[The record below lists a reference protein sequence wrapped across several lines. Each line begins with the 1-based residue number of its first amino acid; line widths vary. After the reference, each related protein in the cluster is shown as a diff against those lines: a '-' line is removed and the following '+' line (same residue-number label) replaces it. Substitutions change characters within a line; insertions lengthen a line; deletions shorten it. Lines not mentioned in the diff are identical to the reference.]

1 MNVINYERTNY
12 TDAAIV
18 GGTVAMENALMF
30 DTLVPD
36 ELTVEVVSDYL
47 GDRKLL
53 TNTLAWYHTSDN
65 EGYIV
70 AVGDIRKFTYGEP
83 VTYYYDGVLQGKYY
97 IHNVQR
103 LSVDHF
109 RLSAYSAVGL
119 WAQIQNLGGLYDG
132 ETVAEIVAEL
142 LSGFDYTIENDIG
155 EVPCYGWLP
164 IATIRD
170 NLQQV
175 LFAVGG
181 SVMKDANGD
190 PHIQF
195 LDTTTSTAIGDDRIF
210 IGGQITYRTPA
221 TTVAVTE
228 HAFYETQF
236 DLVTMLFDNTDGSG
250 AALNKTVT
258 FDSPCYDLT
267 ASGLTIVSS
276 GANYAVV
283 TGVGTL
289 TGKPYTHTTRR
300 VEVSTGLSGEA
311 REAKV
316 ENAYL
321 VSAVNSANVAARVA
335 NYEATAEEVACGIVM
350 NDDGIKTGKL
360 VTFNDP
366 YGEATSGI
374 ISKMN
379 ITMSGKSKADCTIV
393 KGYTP
398 SDFGNNYENV
408 AVITTSGS
416 WSVPEGVARIR
427 LVLISGGQA
436 GNKGGDGRSGD
447 DGAYGRGGQGGSG
460 GLGGAVW
467 LTDIDNPTGS
477 ISVTVGTGGASN
489 GAYGTATTATVNG
502 TTYSSANGATSPT
515 GYREILT
522 NQVYG
527 LRGGNGINGEDGGAG
542 GKRTHT
548 SGYRG
553 DGLTYGGTYWSGGS
567 GGSGGSNSVGYY
579 CGGGGGGA
587 AYGDSGNSG
596 SSGSSGYY
604 TYEGG
609 PWSPNK
615 GGKGGKGGNADNFP
629 IVANLACGGNGG
641 NGGGGG
647 GGGGFI
653 SDSIY
658 YPGDDGYASDGA
670 GGSGSSGNAGGGG
683 VALIYY

>member
-18 GGTVAMENALMF
+18 SGSVAMENALMF

-53 TNTLAWYHTSDN
+53 TSQLEWYTTVDG

-70 AVGDIRKFTYGEP
+70 AVGDIRKFTYGSP
-83 VTYYYDGVLQGKYY
+83 VLYYYDGVLQGKYY
-97 IHNVQR
+97 IHAVDR

-119 WAQIQNLGGLYDG
+119 WANIQNLGGLYNG
-132 ETVAEIVAEL
+132 ETVGEIVAEL
-142 LSGFDYTIENDIG
+142 LTGFDYTIENDVAS
-155 EVPCYGWLP
+155 VPVYGWLP

-175 LFAVGG
+175 LFSVGA
-181 SVMKDANGD
+181 SVMKDENGD
-190 PHIQF
+190 PHIQY
-195 LDTTTSTAIGDDRIF
+195 LDTETSIAIGDDRIY
-210 IGGQITYRTPA
+210 IGGQLTYRTPA
-221 TTVAVTE
+221 TTIAVTE
-228 HAFYETQF
+228 HAFYQTEYDRT
-236 DLVTMLFDNTDGSG
+236 VMLFDNTDGSG

-258 FDSPCYDLT
+258 FDEPCYGLT
-267 ASGLTIVSS
+267 ANGLTIVSS

-283 TGVGTL
+283 TGTGTL
-289 TGKPYTHTTRR
+289 TGKAYTHTTRR
-300 VEVSTGLSGEA
+300 VESSTGLSGEA

-335 NYEATAEEVACGIVM
+335 NYEATAEEVACGVVM
-350 NDDGIKTGKL
+350 SDDNIKTGRL

-408 AVITTSGS
+408 DIITTDGT
-416 WSVPEGVARIR
+416 WVVPAGVDRIR
-427 LVLISGGQA
+427 IVLIGGGQA
-436 GNKGGDGRSGD
+436 GQRGRNGSSASEGS
-447 DGAYGRGGQGGSG
+447 YGRGGMGSAGGNGGS
-460 GLGGAVW
+460 VW
-467 LTDIDNPTGS
+467 LMDFDNPTDV
-477 ISVTVGTGGASN
+477 SVTLGAGGASN
-489 GAYGTATTATVNG
+489 GAYGTATTATMGGN
-502 TTYSSANGATSPT
+502 TYSSADGAPTPT
-515 GYREILT
+515 GYREILNNVIYAT
-522 NQVYG
+522 KG
-527 LRGGNGINGEDGGAG
+527 ANGINGEDGGSG
-542 GKRTHT
+542 GRTSHKN
-548 SGYRG
+548 GYRG
-553 DGLTYGGTYWSGGS
+553 DNLIYGGQTWYGGGVGS
-567 GGSGGSNSVGYY
+567 GGENEWGYH

-587 AYGDSGNSG
+587 AYGDRG
-596 SSGSSGYY
+596 SSGGNGKYEASANVGGRGGRGGDAINFAVVAGY
-604 TYEGG
+604 G
-609 PWSPNK
+609 
-615 GGKGGKGGNADNFP
+615 
-629 IVANLACGGNGG
+629 CGGNGG

-647 GGGGFI
+647 GGGGYYKT
-653 SDSIY
+653 IY
-658 YPGDDGYASDGA
+658 TGTTRDGYAAGGT
-670 GGSGSSGNAGGGG
+670 GGSGSAGNAGGQG

>member
-1 MNVINYERTNY
+1 MNLINYERTNY
-12 TDAAIV
+12 NDSAIV
-18 GGTVAMENALMF
+18 QGSVAMENSMMF

-36 ELTVEVVSDYL
+36 ELTVEVISDYL

-53 TNTLAWYHTSDN
+53 TDSLAWYHTKDN

-70 AVGDIRKFTYGEP
+70 AVGDIRKFTYGSP
-83 VTYYYDGVLQGKYY
+83 LLYYYDGVLQGKYY
-97 IHNVQR
+97 IHAVER

-119 WAQIQNLGGLYDG
+119 WAQIQSLGGLYDG
-132 ETVAEIVAEL
+132 ETVAEILADL
-142 LSGFDYTIENDIG
+142 LSGFDYTIEQDIG
-155 EVPCYGWLP
+155 EVPVYGWLP

-175 LFAVGG
+175 LFSVGG

-195 LDTTTSTAIGDDRIF
+195 LDTSTSTAIGDDRIY
-210 IGGQITYRTPA
+210 IGGQLTYRTPA

-236 DLVTMLFDNTDGSG
+236 DLQTMLFDNTDGSG

-316 ENAYL
+316 ENATL

-350 NDDGIKTGKL
+350 NDDGIKPGKL

-366 YGEATSGI
+366 YGEATSGV

-379 ITMSGKSKADCTIV
+379 ITMSGKSKADCTII

-398 SDFGNNYENV
+398 TDFGNNYENV
-408 AVITTSGS
+408 AVISTSGS
-416 WSVPEGVARIR
+416 WSVPEGVDRIR
-427 LVLISGGQA
+427 VVLIGGGQA
-436 GNKGGDGRSGD
+436 GYKGQNGDSGSN
-447 DGAYGRGGQGGSG
+447 GKGGRGGQGGSG
-460 GLGGAVW
+460 GLGGAIW

-477 ISVTVGTGGASN
+477 ISVTVGTGGASQ

-502 TTYSSANGATSPT
+502 TTYSSANGASSPT
-515 GYREILT
+515 GYKEIL
-522 NQVYG
+522 NNVIYAVRG
-527 LRGGNGINGEDGGAG
+527 GDGRGGASGGNGGTTSHLNGYWGNSFTYDGQTWNGGGVGAG
-542 GKRTHT
+542 YTGGVV
-548 SGYRG
+548 SGYA
-553 DGLTYGGTYWSGGS
+553 
-567 GGSGGSNSVGYY
+567 

-587 AYGDSGNSG
+587 CYHQSGSSGEDGNNSG
-596 SSGSSGYY
+596 SSNVGG
-604 TYEGG
+604 EGG
-609 PWSPNK
+609 D
-615 GGKGGKGGNADNFP
+615 GGDASNFS
-629 IVANLACGGNGG
+629 IVATYGSGGNGG

-647 GGGGFI
+647 GGGG
-653 SDSIY
+653 Y
-658 YPGDDGYASDGA
+658 YKSVYTGTTYSGYAT
-670 GGSGSSGNAGGGG
+670 GGSGGTGSNGNAGGGG

>member
-1 MNVINYERTNY
+1 MNLINYERTNY
-12 TDAAIV
+12 NDSAIV
-18 GGTVAMENALMF
+18 QGSVAMENSMMF

-36 ELTVEVVSDYL
+36 ELTVEVISDYL

-53 TNTLAWYHTSDN
+53 TDSLAWYHTKDN

-70 AVGDIRKFTYGEP
+70 AVGDIRKFTYGSP
-83 VTYYYDGVLQGKYY
+83 LLYYYDGVLQGKYY
-97 IHNVQR
+97 IHAVER

-119 WAQIQNLGGLYDG
+119 WAQIQSLGGLYDG
-132 ETVAEIVAEL
+132 ETVAEILADL
-142 LSGFDYTIENDIG
+142 LSGFDYTIEQDIG
-155 EVPCYGWLP
+155 EVPVYGWLP

-175 LFAVGG
+175 LFSVGG

-195 LDTTTSTAIGDDRIF
+195 LDTSTSTAIGDDRIY
-210 IGGQITYRTPA
+210 IGGQLTYRTPA

-236 DLVTMLFDNTDGSG
+236 DLQTMLFDNTDGSG

-267 ASGLTIVSS
+267 ATGLTIVSS

-316 ENAYL
+316 ENATL

-350 NDDGIKTGKL
+350 NDDGIKPGKL

-366 YGEATSGI
+366 YGEATSGV

-379 ITMSGKSKADCTIV
+379 ITMSGKSKADCTII

-398 SDFGNNYENV
+398 TDFGNNYENV
-408 AVITTSGS
+408 AVIATSGS
-416 WSVPEGVARIR
+416 WSVPEGVDRIR
-427 LVLISGGQA
+427 VVLIGGGQA
-436 GNKGGDGRSGD
+436 GAKGGDGTSGS
-447 DGAYGRGGQGGSG
+447 DGKGGRGGQGGNG
-460 GLGGAVW
+460 GLGGAIY

-477 ISVTVGTGGASN
+477 ISVSVGSGGASQ

-502 TTYSSANGATSPT
+502 TTYSSANGASSPT
-515 GYREILT
+515 GYRELLT
-522 NQVYG
+522 NVIYAVKG
-527 LRGGNGINGEDGGAG
+527 TNGVNGEKGGNGGTSSHLNGYWGGDYRYGNETLSG
-542 GKRTHT
+542 GR
-548 SGYRG
+548 
-553 DGLTYGGTYWSGGS
+553 GGTGYTGGI
-567 GGSGGSNSVGYY
+567 VDGYA

-587 AYGDSGNSG
+587 CYHQSGSSGGAGDNSG
-596 SSGSSGYY
+596 SS
-604 TYEGG
+604 
-609 PWSPNK
+609 NV
-615 GGKGGKGGNADNFP
+615 GGKGGEGGDASNFP
-629 IVANLACGGNGG
+629 SADVTFGSGGQGG

-647 GGGGFI
+647 GGGG
-653 SDSIY
+653 Y
-658 YPGDDGYASDGA
+658 YKSVFTGTTYSGYAT
-670 GGSGSSGNAGGGG
+670 GGSGGTGSNGNAGGGG